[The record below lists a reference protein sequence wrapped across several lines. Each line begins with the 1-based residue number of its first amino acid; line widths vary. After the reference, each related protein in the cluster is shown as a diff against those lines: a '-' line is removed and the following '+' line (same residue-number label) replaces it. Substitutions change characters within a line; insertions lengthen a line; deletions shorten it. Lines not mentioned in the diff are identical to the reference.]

1 VTDSEPAE
9 VRDERTAVMRERFRS
24 IHQDQVAFNQLL
36 GVRITRW
43 SPQGVRM
50 EVPFRQDL
58 SAHTD
63 TFHGGVLASLVD
75 ASAGSAVMAGHD
87 FSKGSRMSTVSLSVN
102 FIAIAPG
109 EGLVADAVCTRRGRN
124 LQYVHVV
131 VSSSEGGKTL
141 AEAVVVCQTADRVRS
156 SP

>member
-1 VTDSEPAE
+1 MSDPDPESPNAD
-9 VRDERTAVMRERFRS
+9 RNAVMGERSRA
-24 IHQDQVAFNQLL
+24 IHQDQVAFNRLL

-43 SPQGVRM
+43 SPDGVRM
-50 EVPFRQDL
+50 EVPFRDEL

-87 FSKGSRMSTVSLSVN
+87 FARGSRMSTVSLSIN

-141 AEAVVVCQTADRVRS
+141 AEAVVVCHTADRIRT
-156 SP
+156 PQ